1 MRLLHRHKQ
10 DCKLETTA
18 TNLAKDALEI
28 AACQCF
34 AYQAT
39 VFAGNYLGKA
49 SKNKYTWD
57 LVASA
62 PLSVGKAAL
71 GMALGGREASAVR
84 AVGCSG
90 EKPPTRSCGVR
101 GAVLTAGGSRG
112 LRIPP
117 PSGALSAHPYASHPS
132 ISSGS
137 SHLHFP
143 SCTAVILPRL
153 PSSHSRNQPT
163 SSSDRFWLPS

>member
-49 SKNKYTWD
+49 SKNKYTRD

-62 PLSVGKAAL
+62 PLLVGKAAL
-71 GMALGGREASAVR
+71 GMALGGREASAM
-84 AVGCSG
+84 
-90 EKPPTRSCGVR
+90 
-101 GAVLTAGGSRG
+101 
-112 LRIPP
+112 
-117 PSGALSAHPYASHPS
+117 
-132 ISSGS
+132 
-137 SHLHFP
+137 
-143 SCTAVILPRL
+143 
-153 PSSHSRNQPT
+153 
-163 SSSDRFWLPS
+163 